1 MAEAGII
8 AFQIAE
14 IAAAIGVITVTT
26 VVLVAGVLIA
36 RYLIK
41 RVKNEQE

>member
-14 IAAAIGVITVTT
+14 IAAAIGIITVTT
-26 VVLVAGVLIA
+26 VALVSGILIT

-41 RVKNEQE
+41 RVKNEQG